1 MAPVA
6 KRGRK
11 RRRKKNVKS
20 AQTPFLMQSLGAI
33 ILIILVIFLK
43 TADIIPNTIAIGI
56 CMIVL
61 VAMFYVMFLG
71 QPKPKKRKRKR
82 RIKKSESMQS
92 EPQFYTALPSTLGLT
107 DTSESLSKPS
117 MSLPPRPITPVKRQ
131 RNFITYPLVLG
142 GGDYSDS
149 YVQVDKE
156 TVLRLR
162 TAMTPD
168 SQSLKLPGARISSF
182 EDALV
187 QSEEI
192 APAAASVVAEAAAP
206 VVAEA
211 AASVVAEAAAP
222 VVAEAAA
229 PVVAEAAAPVVAEV
243 APLKQ
248 KDEEEEEMEFDMEW
262 D

>member
-1 MAPVA
+1 M
-6 KRGRK
+6 
-11 RRRKKNVKS
+11 
-20 AQTPFLMQSLGAI
+20 
-33 ILIILVIFLK
+33 
-43 TADIIPNTIAIGI
+43 
-56 CMIVL
+56 
-61 VAMFYVMFLG
+61 AMFYVMFLG

-82 RIKKSESMQS
+82 RIKKSENMQS

-107 DTSESLSKPS
+107 DTPESLSKPS

-149 YVQVDKE
+149 YVQYIDKE

-182 EDALV
+182 KEDALV

-192 APAAASVVAEAAAP
+192 APVVAEAAAP

-211 AASVVAEAAAP
+211 AAPVVAEAAAPVVAEAAAP

>member
-6 KRGRK
+6 KKGRK

-20 AQTPFLMQSLGAI
+20 SQTSFLMQSLGAI

-43 TADIIPNTIAIGI
+43 TANVISNGIAIAI

-61 VAMFYVMFLG
+61 LAMFYVMFIG
-71 QPKPKKRKRKR
+71 QSKPKRRRRKKG
-82 RIKKSESMQS
+82 KKPESKES

-107 DTSESLSKPS
+107 DTSETLSKSPI
-117 MSLPPRPITPVKRQ
+117 SLPPRPITPVKRQ
-131 RNFITYPLVLG
+131 RNFITYPLALG

-149 YVQVDKE
+149 YVQIDKE

-162 TAMTPD
+162 TVMTPD

-187 QSEEI
+187 QSEDITPTI
-192 APAAASVVAEAAAP
+192 AEAAP

-211 AASVVAEAAAP
+211 APVVAEAAP
-222 VVAEAAA
+222 VVAEAA
-229 PVVAEAAAPVVAEV
+229 
-243 APLKQ
+243 PLEQ
-248 KDEEEEEMEFDMEW
+248 KDDEEEEMEFDLEW